1 MVWHPRNRRFTT
13 TASRAEVN
21 SRAIP
26 LLTEGGWRLCPPE
39 EVPVVGAVPKNY
51 LTYGNPYSSTSHGY
65 FAKKGRLKAD
75 ARECVTEEIISKIG
89 AMLPL
94 VMASSK
100 LVRVSKGDVRFLS
113 RNFVRYGRN
122 ELIHGIELVA
132 RYFETNPSDVASAFE
147 LNDRRAEERL
157 YTIENILTILEALYP
172 DEFPSLKSGFFKMLA
187 FDALIGAPDRHAM
200 NWGVLAP
207 VGRTSG
213 PVRFSPIFDTA
224 RGLFREHS
232 DEDLNKK
239 SRNQG
244 RIRFLEA
251 YANKS
256 RPIFSTGR
264 IEQDNHFS
272 LVKWVADSDR
282 EACMQT
288 MGKVFNAVD
297 LVAIERMLQLKFR
310 RIITQDRIGFILDL
324 LRIRIERL
332 REEIRT

>member
-1 MVWHPRNRRFTT
+1 MKLDVEVCDSRSGRITTAWESRLRTKRMVWHPRNRRFTT

-132 RYFETNPSDVASAFE
+132 RYFETKP
-147 LNDRRAEERL
+147 
-157 YTIENILTILEALYP
+157 
-172 DEFPSLKSGFFKMLA
+172 
-187 FDALIGAPDRHAM
+187 
-200 NWGVLAP
+200 
-207 VGRTSG
+207 
-213 PVRFSPIFDTA
+213 
-224 RGLFREHS
+224 FRCS
-232 DEDLNKK
+232 
-239 SRNQG
+239 
-244 RIRFLEA
+244 IC
-251 YANKS
+251 
-256 RPIFSTGR
+256 
-264 IEQDNHFS
+264 
-272 LVKWVADSDR
+272 V
-282 EACMQT
+282 
-288 MGKVFNAVD
+288 
-297 LVAIERMLQLKFR
+297 
-310 RIITQDRIGFILDL
+310 
-324 LRIRIERL
+324 RIERPTS
-332 REEIRT
+332 RRTPLHN